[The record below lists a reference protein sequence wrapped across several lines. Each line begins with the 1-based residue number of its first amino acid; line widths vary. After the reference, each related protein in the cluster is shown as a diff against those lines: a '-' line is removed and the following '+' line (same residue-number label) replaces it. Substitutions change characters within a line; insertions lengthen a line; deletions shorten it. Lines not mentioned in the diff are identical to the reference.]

1 VWWARFQQHG
11 RTVKQSTG
19 TRDKAKARAFL
30 QQQEGKVALKIPV
43 NVQADRL
50 TLKDGA
56 ELIRRDYRANQRKSA
71 STLEYRLAR
80 LLAAFGPD
88 TRLSRLTTAAVQ
100 AYKDR
105 RRAAGAA
112 NGTINRE
119 TAALARIATLA
130 REEHGLV
137 VPFVVTGLEERN
149 ARQGF
154 FEPGDFE
161 AVCRHLP
168 SHLAALAR
176 TAYLTGWRKS
186 ELRSRQW
193 HHVDFAHGSLRMEP
207 EETKNRRG
215 REFPLVPELR
225 ALLEVQRARGEGI
238 QQVTGRVVPWVFAQD
253 SGRPAGDFKRAWATA
268 CIKAGFFR
276 IEPRRAQD
284 GTPVRAKDGIPQRK
298 APEAAAG
305 SSDYAFGQRQRLSC
319 PQALQPGA
327 SPMWLRMGL
336 VTQHRSDDVVSAA
349 PAARTAGAD
358 SPPGLAP
365 RSARAATSPRVLAPA
380 RTPSCSRTRRECGA
394 SGRVATRAGARARHA
409 CTLRRPPVHKSSRS
423 GSGVVGR
430 RRRARWAGSFV
441 WWLTRSRGG
450 CRRTCRRRWCAST
463 PRPASAPLA
472 VRLPLPARGRP
483 GDPRRRQ
490 VGGQEERPRAH
501 GPLQDPATRRG
512 RHLRQEVEGRTPVRV
527 PALG

>member
-1 VWWARFQQHG
+1 VRFPTAVCPARADLRRGPPG
-11 RTVKQSTG
+11 RDAPRVRRVVGALSATRPDGEAVDG

-71 STLEYRLAR
+71 FTLEYRLAR
-80 LLAAFGPD
+80 LLAAFGAD

-105 RRAAGAA
+105 RRRRG
-112 NGTINRE
+112 RERHHQPE

-207 EETKNRRG
+207 EDRTKNRRG
-215 REFPLVPELR
+215 REFPLVPEL
-225 ALLEVQRARGEGI
+225 ARSW
-238 QQVTGRVVPWVFAQD
+238 RR
-253 SGRPAGDFKRAWATA
+253 SGR
-268 CIKAGFFR
+268 
-276 IEPRRAQD
+276 
-284 GTPVRAKDGIPQRK
+284 
-298 APEAAAG
+298 AG
-305 SSDYAFGQRQRLSC
+305 SR
-319 PQALQPGA
+319 
-327 SPMWLRMGL
+327 
-336 VTQHRSDDVVSAA
+336 
-349 PAARTAGAD
+349 
-358 SPPGLAP
+358 
-365 RSARAATSPRVLAPA
+365 
-380 RTPSCSRTRRECGA
+380 
-394 SGRVATRAGARARHA
+394 
-409 CTLRRPPVHKSSRS
+409 SSR
-423 GSGVVGR
+423 
-430 RRRARWAGSFV
+430 
-441 WWLTRSRGG
+441 
-450 CRRTCRRRWCAST
+450 
-463 PRPASAPLA
+463 
-472 VRLPLPARGRP
+472 
-483 GDPRRRQ
+483 
-490 VGGQEERPRAH
+490 
-501 GPLQDPATRRG
+501 
-512 RHLRQEVEGRTPVRV
+512 
-527 PALG
+527 